1 MNMMVAGLNGVP
13 LESVAGPPEV
23 VAKKQGRDIAIHHGH
38 LKKAYH
44 VLEPIQRQIIATKNP
59 ALVGAFWYDENKQK
73 YSEYYVSNV
82 WSILNSFIF
91 IFQFCAIAQRQGM
104 ALDMIIIKWYVPMV
118 QLRIVRRT
126 KNATQLNHF
135 PGISHMTAMGDA
147 VRQVSLN
154 I

>member
-1 MNMMVAGLNGVP
+1 M
-13 LESVAGPPEV
+13 
-23 VAKKQGRDIAIHHGH
+23 
-38 LKKAYH
+38 
-44 VLEPIQRQIIATKNP
+44 
-59 ALVGAFWYDENKQK
+59 
-73 YSEYYVSNV
+73 
-82 WSILNSFIF
+82 NSFIF
-91 IFQFCAIAQRQGM
+91 IFQSYAIAQRLEM

-135 PGISHMTAMGDA
+135 PGISHMTAMVDA